1 MRDDERYTASMDP
14 KKARKIRANIMFL
27 CQTKMTINAI
37 KNVVTSIT
45 VMHAMPGKHRKLVLR
60 LPVHENVGKIFF
72 YKKTT
77 DKKELEACKSIKSS
91 P

>member
-14 KKARKIRANIMFL
+14 KKARKNRANTMFL

-60 LPVHENVGKIFF
+60 LHENVGKIFF